1 MFKVITGKTSKSLK
15 ALLLMLYMGITVLM
29 YRYKL
34 TEYRFEDNITFSV
47 NAEEKWISVGLAWQ
61 GFCV

>member
-15 ALLLMLYMGITVLM
+15 ASLLMLHVVITVLM

-34 TEYRFEDNITFSV
+34 AEYRFEDNITFSV
-47 NAEEKWISVGLAWQ
+47 IAQEKWISVELAWQ
-61 GFCV
+61 GSCV